1 MSDETIDET
10 GGAAKAAPTE
20 QVVHSSASSLTIGLC
35 LILGGGVIFFL
46 ARLFVVGP
54 TGGGSMILMFLG
66 GTAIVFGVVQL
77 VIGVYQLA
85 DNVDRTAKAVLNGQ
99 RR

>member
-1 MSDETIDET
+1 MSDET
-10 GGAAKAAPTE
+10 GGAPKAASTK

-35 LILGGGVIFFL
+35 LVLGGGVIVFL
-46 ARLFVVGP
+46 ARVLALGP
-54 TGGGSMILMFLG
+54 TGGGSMILIFVG
-66 GTAIVFGVVQL
+66 GAAIVVGVVQL

-85 DNVDRTAKAVLNGQ
+85 DNIDRTAKAVINGQ

>member
-1 MSDETIDET
+1 MSDEMSDAS
-10 GGAAKAAPTE
+10 GAAPKTASPQ

-35 LILGGGVIFFL
+35 LVLGGGVIAFL

-54 TGGGSMILMFLG
+54 TGGGSMILIFLG
-66 GTAIVFGVVQL
+66 GAAIVVGVVQL
-77 VIGVYQLA
+77 VVGVYQLA
-85 DNVDRTAKAVLNGQ
+85 DNIDRTAKAVINGQ

>member
-1 MSDETIDET
+1 MSDET
-10 GGAAKAAPTE
+10 GGAPKAASTK

-35 LILGGGVIFFL
+35 LVLGGGVIVFL
-46 ARLFVVGP
+46 AGLLVSTGTGAGSSLFLFI
-54 TGGGSMILMFLG
+54 GGA
-66 GTAIVFGVVQL
+66 AIVVGVVQL

-85 DNVDRTAKAVLNGQ
+85 DNIDRTARAVLNGQ

>member
-1 MSDETIDET
+1 MSDET
-10 GGAAKAAPTE
+10 GGAPKTASPK

-35 LILGGGVIFFL
+35 LVLGGGVVFFL
-46 ARLFVVGP
+46 ARLLAGTASGAGF
-54 TGGGSMILMFLG
+54 SLFLFLG
-66 GTAIVFGVVQL
+66 GAAVVVGVVQL

-85 DNVDRTAKAVLNGQ
+85 DNVDRAAKAVINGQ